1 MNLNILK
8 SRRCP
13 DLILRETNRRSLQRY
28 FLEHAGHSLQEVT
41 VAITLLCIVIVPMS
55 NLVFSLTSEWH
66 NERTVMA
73 LTIGQ
78 RYIEETLASKVYLS
92 EDVILEDQK
101 WRVEKRV
108 MRVDGCIKIVVRVF
122 YRRHEEPLVNLMT
135 MRLL

>member
-122 YRRHEEPLVNLMT
+122 YRRHEEPLVDLMT